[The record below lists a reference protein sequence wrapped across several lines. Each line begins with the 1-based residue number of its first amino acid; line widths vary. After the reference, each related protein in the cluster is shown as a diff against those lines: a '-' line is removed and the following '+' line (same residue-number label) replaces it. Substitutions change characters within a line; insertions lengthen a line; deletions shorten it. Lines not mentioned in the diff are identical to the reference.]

1 MNRIMSLRLN
11 SCVLLAAFCF
21 LTSAWVAKPASMQF
35 DLKKDVL
42 EIRGSGQTLQVSLK
56 SPAFVLDS
64 GEIAGGAS
72 PAGTS
77 GTVADGKTLEI
88 SYPPVSAGNSAQLAT
103 TLFLRWSPTE
113 SLLRKWA
120 QCRLVGAK
128 EPRLLK
134 EVVLDRIAVEGR
146 PVWTHGAREEDH
158 QVIPSVQSQPVFL
171 PGMFVGIEFPISS
184 VRCDNGQVVVAHRP
198 GVQLQPGAPYT
209 TQTAVYGL
217 TPVGGE
223 VRAFLRYIAS
233 HRPTPHGVHVDYNS
247 WWTAPAPYFKEKD
260 ILDLM
265 KVFEEKL
272 HKAHGVAFD
281 SFCIDMGWSEP
292 KSIWQIDTNSFPE
305 KFTRLQA
312 AAEQMHS
319 HLGLWISPSSFY
331 PTALDGD
338 WAKAH
343 GYETFQGPSHRLLCL
358 GGPRYAGEFKSRL
371 AYFVGQCGVRQLKLD
386 GYSIECPE
394 TDHGHQSGALS
405 SEAIAE
411 GMAAAMDAAHKADPS
426 VWIETTCFGL
436 NPSPWWLF
444 HANSVLG
451 TFGDDAPA
459 GRVPSPVYRESYT
472 SARDYFNLQGATLLP
487 IPVGGQ
493 EVLGI
498 VHQTP
503 EPFMNDAVMVVLR
516 GHEFLPVY
524 VNPKFM
530 NDARWEA
537 LAKLLKWTRNN
548 QAILAETVPLL
559 PVAWQHGGIPRCTD
573 DGTMPR
579 EPYGYAHIKNN
590 AGLVVLRNPWI
601 APQSYQFKLDE
612 SLGFSPAAKSLS
624 AVSLYPEPR
633 LYAGNLKFGDTLE
646 VALAPYETVVLSL
659 NTDQRLS
666 DIPRAASSI
675 RSQLTVT
682 ACKHQLQRIAI
693 PQSGTVG
700 GPDWTRRLG
709 GVASA
714 VRLTCDANIRVTAP
728 QAELLI
734 LDEGKGTSPT
744 PVGRLTVGGR
754 AVNMDEVSSD
764 AGWSATVLPHHE
776 HWTFLRA
783 SLAGGDNTISL
794 EQFVGD
800 DCTRI
805 SAWICATKPGNSS
818 KYPNA
823 LPQPES
829 LSLDGVALMT
839 PTDVA
844 SLP

>member
-1 MNRIMSLRLN
+1 
-11 SCVLLAAFCF
+11 
-21 LTSAWVAKPASMQF
+21 
-35 DLKKDVL
+35 
-42 EIRGSGQTLQVSLK
+42 
-56 SPAFVLDS
+56 
-64 GEIAGGAS
+64 
-72 PAGTS
+72 
-77 GTVADGKTLEI
+77 
-88 SYPPVSAGNSAQLAT
+88 
-103 TLFLRWSPTE
+103 
-113 SLLRKWA
+113 
-120 QCRLVGAK
+120 
-128 EPRLLK
+128 
-134 EVVLDRIAVEGR
+134 
-146 PVWTHGAREEDH
+146 
-158 QVIPSVQSQPVFL
+158 
-171 PGMFVGIEFPISS
+171 
-184 VRCDNGQVVVAHRP
+184 
-198 GVQLQPGAPYT
+198 
-209 TQTAVYGL
+209 
-217 TPVGGE
+217 
-223 VRAFLRYIAS
+223 
-233 HRPTPHGVHVDYNS
+233 
-247 WWTAPAPYFKEKD
+247 
-260 ILDLM
+260 
-265 KVFEEKL
+265 
-272 HKAHGVAFD
+272 
-281 SFCIDMGWSEP
+281 
-292 KSIWQIDTNSFPE
+292 
-305 KFTRLQA
+305 
-312 AAEQMHS
+312 
-319 HLGLWISPSSFY
+319 
-331 PTALDGD
+331 
-338 WAKAH
+338 
-343 GYETFQGPSHRLLCL
+343 
-358 GGPRYAGEFKSRL
+358 
-371 AYFVGQCGVRQLKLD
+371 
-386 GYSIECPE
+386 
-394 TDHGHQSGALS
+394 
-405 SEAIAE
+405 
-411 GMAAAMDAAHKADPS
+411 
-426 VWIETTCFGL
+426 
-436 NPSPWWLF
+436 
-444 HANSVLG
+444 
-451 TFGDDAPA
+451 
-459 GRVPSPVYRESYT
+459 
-472 SARDYFNLQGATLLP
+472 
-487 IPVGGQ
+487 
-493 EVLGI
+493 
-498 VHQTP
+498 
-503 EPFMNDAVMVVLR
+503 
-516 GHEFLPVY
+516 
-524 VNPKFM
+524 
-530 NDARWEA
+530 
-537 LAKLLKWTRNN
+537 
-548 QAILAETVPLL
+548 
-559 PVAWQHGGIPRCTD
+559 
-573 DGTMPR
+573 MPR